1 MEKKNIIPTP
11 MGMSYDKIQK
21 LNTIRPFDCETER
34 ERKWYEIGLID
45 GVEAAELKFNPEIAL
60 LRAIASK
67 TAQMREMQ
75 KLYFKT
81 RASGILEKSKQLERE
96 VDTALTQLKDLT
108 QPKQQ
113 SLTF

>member
-1 MEKKNIIPTP
+1 MK
-11 MGMSYDKIQK
+11 MSYNEIQK
-21 LNTIRPFDCETER
+21 LNDCRPCTFDTTR
-34 ERKWYEIGLID
+34 EQWWYEIGLID
-45 GVEAAELKFNPEIAL
+45 GVEAAELKINPEIAIL
-60 LRAIASK
+60 KTIASK
-67 TAQMREMQ
+67 TAKMRETQ

-96 VDTALTQLKDLT
+96 VDTVLTQLKDLT

>member
-1 MEKKNIIPTP
+1 ME
-11 MGMSYDKIQK
+11 SK
-21 LNTIRPFDCETER
+21 LETE
-34 ERKWYEIGLID
+34 
-45 GVEAAELKFNPEIAL
+45 IAI
-60 LRAIASK
+60 LRTIASK

-81 RASGILEKSKQLERE
+81 RATKKKKKSKQLERE

>member
-1 MEKKNIIPTP
+1 MDTKNEIKAKEIVSKKPFSTNQSPLYKDWAYDCAIEMASWKDEIIAK
-11 MGMSYDKIQK
+11 YQ
-21 LNTIRPFDCETER
+21 
-34 ERKWYEIGLID
+34 
-45 GVEAAELKFNPEIAL
+45 
-60 LRAIASK
+60 AICSK

>member
-1 MEKKNIIPTP
+1 MEN
-11 MGMSYDKIQK
+11 KI
-21 LNTIRPFDCETER
+21 ETE
-34 ERKWYEIGLID
+34 
-45 GVEAAELKFNPEIAL
+45 IAI
-60 LRAIASK
+60 LRTIASK
-67 TAQMREMQ
+67 TAKMREMQ

-96 VDTALTQLKDLT
+96 VDTALTQLKDLS

>member
-1 MEKKNIIPTP
+1 
-11 MGMSYDKIQK
+11 
-21 LNTIRPFDCETER
+21 
-34 ERKWYEIGLID
+34 
-45 GVEAAELKFNPEIAL
+45 
-60 LRAIASK
+60 
-67 TAQMREMQ
+67 MREMQ

-96 VDTALTQLKDLT
+96 VDSALTQLKDLT